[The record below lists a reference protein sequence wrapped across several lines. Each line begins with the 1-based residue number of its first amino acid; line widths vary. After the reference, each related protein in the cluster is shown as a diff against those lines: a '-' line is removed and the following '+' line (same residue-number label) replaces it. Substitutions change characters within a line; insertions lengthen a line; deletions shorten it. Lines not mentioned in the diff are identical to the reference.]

1 MSNPNTPLL
10 LKPVQLRLIQ
20 EIAQHGQLQM
30 AAEACGMTQPAASR
44 MLADIEQK
52 IGARLF
58 LRQPKGMEPTEI
70 GFSVLRRAQAILREY
85 GSMASDIREMKG
97 GEAGSVRIGAVTGPA
112 VDILVSAIREV
123 KATSPKAEITV
134 DVQPSRELLTY
145 LAAGE
150 MDLALA
156 RILPEFD
163 SKDFNIREMSG
174 ERIRFLV
181 RAGHP
186 MTRHD
191 PVTLTQLLD
200 YEWIMQT
207 RGAPIR
213 EATLAAFASVGIPEP
228 VRIVNSA
235 SLLFTIAYLSNSDA
249 VSPLSEE
256 LARMLT
262 QPPINAGFSILRTPH
277 DIRVSPYYLLS
288 LRRRVLTPLAQ
299 RFQSTIIRL
308 SDNRSGPG

>member
-1 MSNPNTPLL
+1 MSSPNTHSL

-30 AAEACGMTQPAASR
+30 AADACGITQPAASR
-44 MLADIEQK
+44 MLSGIEQK
-52 IGARLF
+52 IGAKLF
-58 LRQPKGMEPTEI
+58 ERQPKGMEPTEI
-70 GFSVLRRAQAILREY
+70 GLSVLRRAHAILREY
-85 GSMASDIREMKG
+85 GSMASDIRQMKG

-112 VDILVSAIREV
+112 VDIVVSAIREV
-123 KATSPKAEITV
+123 KMTSPKAEITV
-134 DVQPSRELLTY
+134 DVQPSRELLSH

-150 MDLALA
+150 MDFALA

-163 SKDFNIREMSG
+163 SRDFNIRELRG
-174 ERIRFLV
+174 EKIRFLV

-186 MTRHD
+186 MARHD
-191 PVTLTQLLD
+191 PVTLTQLAD
-200 YEWIMQT
+200 YEWIMQE

-228 VRIVNSA
+228 TRIVNSA

-256 LARMLT
+256 LARMLV
-262 QPPINAGFSILRTPH
+262 QPPINAGFSVLQTPH
-277 DIRVSPYYLLS
+277 DIGVSPYYMLS
-288 LRRRVLTPLAQ
+288 LRRRVLTPLALRLQ
-299 RFQSTIIRL
+299 KAMFRL
-308 SDNRSGPG
+308 SDEQPHD